1 MVGFFYNPN
10 AIIILKKSKK
20 DSPHARVITIA
31 KSQVWSSNL
40 VGNNNFQILTVK
52 LPVQN
57 LVIRHG
63 LEELERGF
71 LAHPWNTLTIITATQ
86 QGQSYQMV
94 STQTKPGGYLSH
106 LIGIYTTTSS
116 AAGVEMPE
124 YLGFKKRDRER
135 EKTSVQSLECFN
147 MLEIMILVLLSANFL
162 LKIRA

>member
-1 MVGFFYNPN
+1 M
-10 AIIILKKSKK
+10 KKSKK
-20 DSPHARVITIA
+20 DSPHARVFTIA
-31 KSQVWSSNL
+31 KSQVWGSNL
-40 VGNNNFQILTVK
+40 VSNNNFQILTVN
-52 LPVQN
+52 LLVQN

-63 LEELERGF
+63 LEELECGF

-106 LIGIYTTTSS
+106 LIGIYTPSSS

-147 MLEIMILVLLSANFL
+147 MLEIMILVLSSANFL

>member
-1 MVGFFYNPN
+1 MRESLLQRSLRFGVV
-10 AIIILKKSKK
+10 S
-20 DSPHARVITIA
+20 
-31 KSQVWSSNL
+31 
-40 VGNNNFQILTVK
+40 NNNFQILTVN

-106 LIGIYTTTSS
+106 LIGIYTPTSS

-124 YLGFKKRDRER
+124 YLGFVTEKER
-135 EKTSVQSLECFN
+135 KLVFRVQN
-147 MLEIMILVLLSANFL
+147 VL
-162 LKIRA
+162 I